1 MYIYI
6 IIFLMLSFLEFSKKK
21 KNFFCYLILVIFIGI
36 RYEVGFDFESYYNL
50 GEKSEY
56 IILDLFRK
64 NIPLSFDS
72 SPSFYQYYRFEIL
85 NKILYKIVWFF
96 KGGGQL
102 AIFFYSFLTIYL
114 FKISIEF
121 VKNKTVL
128 PWLIFYSVP
137 IYLFYYLSIMR
148 QGIAILLCFFSYRFI
163 LKKELLKFLLT
174 VLVAIG
180 FHKSAVIFIPAF
192 FLRNVNL
199 RSILGLA
206 ILFFSFSFDKILKII
221 VEITGF
227 YNHYLAEKYQITS
240 GTKIIYLFLIVYT
253 LINIKIYRNRKWYEK
268 NKEKINIFFIG
279 IYLFWGLKSFGLTGV
294 RLANYYLVYF
304 IYLAEISL
312 NKLKPQKLI
321 KLITHLILLF
331 ILLIALIVD
340 VSKNERS
347 QLIPYKI
354 FFIEQK

>member
-199 RSILGLA
+199 RSI
-206 ILFFSFSFDKILKII
+206 D
-221 VEITGF
+221 
-227 YNHYLAEKYQITS
+227 
-240 GTKIIYLFLIVYT
+240 
-253 LINIKIYRNRKWYEK
+253 RK
-268 NKEKINIFFIG
+268 
-279 IYLFWGLKSFGLTGV
+279 SV
-294 RLANYYLVYF
+294 V
-304 IYLAEISL
+304 
-312 NKLKPQKLI
+312 
-321 KLITHLILLF
+321 
-331 ILLIALIVD
+331 
-340 VSKNERS
+340 
-347 QLIPYKI
+347 
-354 FFIEQK
+354 